1 MNNFTA
7 LICFLL
13 AFVSNT
19 VTAETIYVAIA
30 SNFIKPAN
38 KIIHQFEQETGHQ
51 VKASFGS
58 SGKLYA
64 QIKHGAPFSL
74 FLSADQD
81 KPKKLI
87 KEGYASQDDVAT
99 YAVGQLVL
107 WSANPAFKGKEQQ
120 RLANAQFNKIAV
132 ANPKLA
138 PYGLAAQHFLKNYQF
153 KPSQMVIGENINQ
166 AFQFV
171 ATGNA
176 DLGLIA
182 KSQLPDGESG
192 WLVPD
197 TLYPAIQ
204 QDMLLI
210 QSSSHYHVA
219 KQLFDYF
226 KTPNSQNIVA
236 SFGYK
241 LPAED

>member
-1 MNNFTA
+1 MNRYIVILLLLCG
-7 LICFLL
+7 LIPGAAKADTLYI
-13 AFVSNT
+13 AV
-19 VTAETIYVAIA
+19 A
-30 SNFIKPAN
+30 SNFIKPAT

-74 FLSADQD
+74 YLSADQD
-81 KPKKLI
+81 KPQKLI
-87 KEGYASQDDVAT
+87 KEGLARNDDVAT

-107 WSANPAFKGKEQQ
+107 WSANPTFKGKEKQ
-120 RLANAQFNKIAV
+120 RLTNAQFNKIAV

-153 KPSQMVIGENINQ
+153 KPSQTVIGENINQ

-182 KSQLPDGESG
+182 KSQLPVGESG
-192 WLVPD
+192 WLVSD
-197 TLYPAIQ
+197 TLYPAIK
-204 QDMLLI
+204 QDMVLI

-219 KQLFDYF
+219 KQLFEYF
-226 KTPNSQNIVA
+226 KTPSSKKIIA

-241 LPAED
+241 LPVED